1 MIKKRTYRVVMAID
15 VTDEAAL
22 KAAAKARAL
31 AEGLTEAEWGEIRFD
46 TCTDLELLLDPGSGP
61 GFGVFNARAS
71 PSSSYRANSETAICN
86 QLHHSGLRLE

>member
-46 TCTDLELLLDPGSGP
+46 TCTDLGNLLLDPGSGP
-61 GFGVFNARAS
+61 GFGVFNAQCQ
-71 PSSSYRANSETAICN
+71 PVIVV
-86 QLHHSGLRLE
+86 

>member
-1 MIKKRTYRVVMAID
+1 MIKNRIYRVVMAID

-22 KAAAKARAL
+22 EAAAKAKAL

-61 GFGVFNARAS
+61 GFGVFNAQCQ
-71 PSSSYRANSETAICN
+71 PVTVV
-86 QLHHSGLRLE
+86 